1 MFEKLRR
8 QFIITTMSIVSI
20 VLVISFVAIY
30 VSTANTLY
38 REPRQPAS
46 GPSIIRAPRFDGEIR
61 AYINEQRREFAEA
74 SLQRLL
80 LILLATG
87 AITLTIVYFI
97 SRYMADRAVG
107 AIENAYEKQRQFIA
121 DASHELK
128 TPIAVIT
135 TNAEAALSDDKKPSK
150 WLKNIKHESDR
161 MGKLVNDLLSL
172 AKLDN
177 KVDQITMTNF
187 DVSETII
194 EVMDSFEPLA
204 KKKKV
209 AFTHHLEQPLKI
221 HSDEDKIRQLLAI
234 LVDNAV
240 KYTESNGEINVSLT
254 ISENHAIV
262 SVVNTYKQAS
272 KVEIEKFFDRFY
284 QADASHRNEGHG
296 LGLSIAKN
304 LADQLGASL
313 EAMSSKDSIEFRLI
327 LPV

>member
-1 MFEKLRR
+1 MFDTLRR

-46 GPSIIRAPRFDGEIR
+46 RPMMIRTPRFDSETR
-61 AYINEQRREFAEA
+61 AYIDEQRREFAEA

-80 LILLATG
+80 LILLTTG
-87 AITLTIVYFI
+87 AITLTMVYFI

-128 TPIAVIT
+128 TPIAVIS
-135 TNAEAALSDDKKPSK
+135 TNAEAALSDDKRPSK

-177 KVDQITMTNF
+177 KPDQITTTDF
-187 DVSETII
+187 DISETIT
-194 EVMDSFEPLA
+194 EVMDSFEPFA
-204 KKKKV
+204 KKKKI
-209 AFTHHLEQPLKI
+209 AFTHHPKQPLEV
-221 HSDEDKIRQLLAI
+221 HSDEDRIRQLLTI

-240 KYTESNGEINVSLT
+240 KYTESNGEINISST
-254 ISENHAIV
+254 ISESHAMV
-262 SVVNTYKQAS
+262 SVVNTYKHTS

-284 QADASHRNEGHG
+284 QADTSHRNEGHG

-304 LADQLGASL
+304 LAQQLGASL
-313 EAMSSKDSIEFRLI
+313 EASSSKGSIEFRLI